1 MRRPTHRFEHQGAH
15 PGSRVRA
22 AVFRASGDL
31 RIEDAPAPDAPG
43 TGEVTLEVSHA
54 AVCGTDSAEWD
65 HGPVLTVPPV
75 ILGHEFAGRVVA
87 VGSGVAGIGVGDR
100 VASGAGISCAEC
112 EWCRAGR
119 TNLCSSYHT
128 LGLQVD
134 GGLAELVN
142 APVSTL
148 LPIPDGVTDAEG
160 ALAQPLAVAIHAV
173 KRSGVAPG
181 QRCVVIGVGGIG
193 AFIVAAAASRGVED
207 VIAVDVD
214 NHRLRT
220 AALLG
225 ASQTVDAS
233 HGDLADVI
241 RTNTGPD
248 GPDVVIE
255 ASGAPSAPAA
265 ALASVRRGGRV
276 MLVGLQSAPP
286 RTGSP
291 CPHRARDR
299 ARIDVGTR
307 ARRRSRRLFGGSPDD
322 RHLRHR
328 RGEADPARET
338 GG

>member
-1 MRRPTHRFEHQGAH
+1 M
-15 PGSRVRA
+15 RA

-31 RIEDAPAPDAPG
+31 RIEDAPVPDAPG

-112 EWCRAGR
+112 DWCRAGR

-160 ALAQPLAVAIHAV
+160 ALA
-173 KRSGVAPG
+173 S
-181 QRCVVIGVGGIG
+181 
-193 AFIVAAAASRGVED
+193 
-207 VIAVDVD
+207 
-214 NHRLRT
+214 
-220 AALLG
+220 
-225 ASQTVDAS
+225 
-233 HGDLADVI
+233 
-241 RTNTGPD
+241 
-248 GPDVVIE
+248 
-255 ASGAPSAPAA
+255 PSPW
-265 ALASVRRGGRV
+265 RFT
-276 MLVGLQSAPP
+276 P
-286 RTGSP
+286 
-291 CPHRARDR
+291 
-299 ARIDVGTR
+299 
-307 ARRRSRRLFGGSPDD
+307 
-322 RHLRHR
+322 
-328 RGEADPARET
+328 
-338 GG
+338 